1 MKERCVTALGEV
13 LIDFTEAGLSLSGQ
27 ALYERNPGGAP
38 ANVAV
43 AVARLGGRSAFIGK
57 TGADGFGAFLRET
70 LSAAGVETGGMRVSS
85 DQHTTLAFV
94 SLAPNGERTF
104 SFARNPGAD
113 TRLSGD
119 ELDARLI
126 ETARFLHVGSLSL
139 THEPSRGATL
149 RAIGLARAAGTLV
162 SYDPNWR
169 GALWPDEKTGVDAM
183 RSLMPLSDM
192 VKVSDAELSLLYG
205 ASTDSLLGL
214 SAGAR
219 EILDAGPSLVLVTL
233 GPAGVFF
240 KTDSAEGVVGAADVP
255 VADTT
260 GAGDSFVGALL
271 FRLSAAADR
280 GEDPFRRESAALEAD
295 LRFAN
300 AVASL
305 CVTRRGAI
313 PAMPSLEETERF
325 MRERGL

>member
-1 MKERCVTALGEV
+1 MGEV
-13 LIDFTEAGLSLSGQ
+13 LIDFTEAGTSGSGQ

-57 TGADGFGAFLRET
+57 TGADGFGDFLRET
-70 LSAAGVETGGMRVSS
+70 LSAAGVETGGMRVSP

-113 TRLSGD
+113 TRLSSD

-139 THEPSRGATL
+139 THEPSRSATL
-149 RAIGLARAAGTLV
+149 RAIDLARAAGTLV

-183 RSLMPLSDM
+183 RSLMPLSDA

-219 EILDAGPSLVLVTL
+219 KILDAGPSLVLVTL
-233 GPAGVFF
+233 GPDGVFF
-240 KTDSAEGVVGAADVP
+240 KTEFAEGVVGAAEVP
-255 VADTT
+255 VTDTT

-280 GEDPFRRESAALEAD
+280 GEDPFRREPAALESD